1 MVPSKK
7 PPSIYFRKLATDR
20 GASFSKNSILKSP
33 SVVSKR
39 IIGVPCVVN
48 SLARSMN
55 GADSNPGVA
64 GIVGVRS
71 NAAEAEKCEPARTIA
86 RLRVAMLEQQP
97 TARVQVLHGPA
108 DDAVEGFQSRRTA
121 GERDCRLGREALQGR
136 IMRCHIRRVRNDH
149 VEPSVG
155 HGVEPG
161 AGMPADPHQSEFP

>member
-7 PPSIYFRKLATDR
+7 PPSIYCRKLATDR

-71 NAAEAEKCEPARTIA
+71 NVAEAAEFEQARNIV

-121 GERDCRLGREALQGR
+121 GERDCPLRSASPHAR
-136 IMRCHIRRVRNDH
+136 IMQRHIRRVRNVH
-149 VEPSVG
+149 VDRSVG
-155 HGVEPG
+155 
-161 AGMPADPHQSEFP
+161 Q